1 MKKSFFFG
9 MAAAL
14 LLAAACTSSDEGF
27 RTETRQFDQSTDRA
41 SVKINAELPVAT
53 TPGAAVMRQ
62 TLVDVMDQAFSLF
75 DSEGGKRQFPRYEGD
90 INDSEALFSYYEQQG
105 TGLIERLS
113 TEFFEERA
121 EGIRSSTTLTD
132 AEKEEYIAQTPGYG
146 FEFNLKKTY
155 ETERIAVFDSEN
167 YIYLGGAHGGIDGA
181 GPMTFDK
188 KTGMRVRDFFEP
200 GSVRDMQPLLRQGML
215 SYFKERM
222 DATDTPLEMHLHL
235 KDDGLIPLP
244 QWAPMPTEEGLKF
257 IYQQYEVAAYAE
269 GMPEFTLP
277 YGDVAPYLFP
287 EVKADL
293 GL

>member
-27 RTETRQFDQSTDRA
+27 RTESRTFDQSSDHAQLTLDA
-41 SVKINAELPVAT
+41 TLPVAT

-62 TLVDVMDQAFSLF
+62 TLVDVMDQALCRI
-75 DSEGGKRQFPRYEGD
+75 DSEDGKRLFPRFEGD

-105 TGLIERLS
+105 LAALEAKAKA
-113 TEFFEERA
+113 FADMRA
-121 EGIRSSTTLTD
+121 EGIRESTTLTD
-132 AEKEEYIAQTPGYG
+132 EEKEKYIAETPGYG
-146 FEFNLKKTY
+146 FGFHLDKVH
-155 ETERIAVFDSEN
+155 ETDKIVVFDSEN

-188 KTGMRVRDFFEP
+188 NTGMRVRDFFEP